1 MEIIVKSDEIRNLGN
16 QMINYSNELDAAIA
30 KINDLADKISSA
42 WYGEDATRYINVLQS
57 RFSKGLDELREVL
70 DDYGRYLLDVPQSY
84 EILDT
89 NYENKYIEV

>member
-30 KINDLADKISSA
+30 KINNLADKISNA
-42 WYGEDATRYINVLQS
+42 WHGEDATRYINVLQS
-57 RFSKGLDELREVL
+57 RFSKGLDELREDL

-84 EILDT
+84 EILDA
-89 NYENKYIEV
+89 NYENRYIDV

>member
-16 QMINYSNELDAAIA
+16 QMINYSNELESAIA
-30 KINDLADKISSA
+30 KINNLADKISGA

-84 EILDT
+84 EILDA
-89 NYENKYIEV
+89 NYENRYIDV